1 MLTIAAVV
9 ALLIVVIN
17 DGVAIIYLEQQSQ
30 QLKESDTN
38 LAQDAQV
45 GDDNLQATLMEQI
58 QTLHRNFTTELGAMK
73 RKLSDTEERH
83 VEAFETLQ
91 EALDTAE
98 YKLQNASDAIS
109 LLEENHSEA
118 LMKIDRDLTATN
130 KKLVSATE
138 RIEVLETNLTAATE
152 IIASLNATKASLVV
166 VSELQDTLA
175 LLNREKASLIQFDAL
190 STNLTVLEKATKLA
204 DKELELQLDNLSNS
218 ALNQTHHDQLQDF
231 IAMFAATKTNQSEF
245 EKLVSRV
252 AMVQNRTELLAQT
265 FDLTTEELHADIEDL
280 STVLQNSTLDFADN
294 IGTISD
300 QVALLNST
308 LVGRGEFKSLSANF
322 TSLRANTY
330 RILTEL
336 RYDIDD
342 LEDGTVNRTHHD
354 ELRDIVNMFADTKA
368 NLSDL
373 VALERAVSKLSW
385 DINGSISEL
394 TRNITSLD
402 RAVQTISGDLAT
414 TPQVQDLTTLTARVE
429 SLDSKFGTLEST
441 VDGLNTSKAKQTDLE
456 KLQNSV
462 DEKLTGHISSA
473 QEEHDQLESDI
484 SDNENQIRVNTGEIS
499 GVENSISQLQ
509 QVSASS
515 LSLVYSWVTLVVSVT
530 LALLGIIFTS

>member
-1 MLTIAAVV
+1 MATV
-9 ALLIVVIN
+9 A
-17 DGVAIIYLEQQSQ
+17 Q
-30 QLKESDTN
+30 
-38 LAQDAQV
+38 
-45 GDDNLQATLMEQI
+45 
-58 QTLHRNFTTELGAMK
+58 
-73 RKLSDTEERH
+73 
-83 VEAFETLQ
+83 
-91 EALDTAE
+91 
-98 YKLQNASDAIS
+98 
-109 LLEENHSEA
+109 
-118 LMKIDRDLTATN
+118 IDRDLTATN

-175 LLNREKASLIQFDAL
+175 LLNREKASIIQFDAL

-204 DKELELQLDNLSNS
+204 DEELKDQLDNLSSS

-265 FDLTTEELHADIEDL
+265 FDLTAEELHADIEDL

-308 LVGRGEFKSLSANF
+308 LVGRGEFKSLSANL

-373 VALERAVSKLSW
+373 VALERAVSKLSR